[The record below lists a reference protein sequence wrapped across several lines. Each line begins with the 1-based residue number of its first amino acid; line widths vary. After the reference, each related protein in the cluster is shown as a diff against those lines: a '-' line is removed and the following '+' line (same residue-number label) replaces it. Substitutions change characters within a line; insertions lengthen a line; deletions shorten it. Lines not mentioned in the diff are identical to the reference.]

1 LPALASEE
9 MAATAVQTAVLDK
22 VYLDAPHVSV
32 RCEGQRVVVEWRVW
46 ANSADRR
53 RAQETSLRAA
63 EVSRATQLLVD
74 ARDMR
79 LVLVDDERWWSEV
92 MLPRLTTTEIRWI
105 AVVVPANQL
114 AEVSVGEM
122 AKTRRRDGAES
133 RHFRTIDEAR
143 AWLSSKGTPIR

>member
-1 LPALASEE
+1 MRRTLPCVA
-9 MAATAVQTAVLDK
+9 K
-22 VYLDAPHVSV
+22 
-32 RCEGQRVVVEWRVW
+32 G
-46 ANSADRR
+46 SAWSSNGGCGPIPLTGGGPRR
-53 RAQETSLRAA
+53 RACRAA

-74 ARDMR
+74 ARNMR

-105 AVVVPANQL
+105 AVVVPVNQL

-122 AKTRRRDGAES
+122 AETRRRDGAES

-143 AWLSSKGTPIR
+143 AWLSSKGTPSR

>member
-1 LPALASEE
+1 MP
-9 MAATAVQTAVLDK
+9 ATAVRTAVLDK

-32 RCEGQRVVVEWRVW
+32 RCERQLLVVEWRAW
-46 ANSADRR
+46 ANSVDRR
-53 RAQETSLRAA
+53 RAQQTSLRAA

-74 ARDMR
+74 ARNMR

-114 AEVSVGEM
+114 AEVSVDDM
-122 AKTRRRDGAES
+122 AETRRRGVAES
-133 RHFRTIDEAR
+133 RHFGTIDEAR
-143 AWLSSKGTPIR
+143 AWLSSKGTPSR